1 LHYSTTTFK
10 YLKNMNIFIKSKKH
24 CDNANESYFKHM
36 FVALGVSFSLLKAS
50 LMAAIHSLI
59 PALFEKG
66 ASKKIIELYEYLQFK
81 KRMDQ

>member
-1 LHYSTTTFK
+1 
-10 YLKNMNIFIKSKKH
+10 MNIFIKSKKH

-36 FVALGVSFSLLKAS
+36 FGAIGISFSLLKAS
-50 LMAAIHSLI
+50 LMAATHSLI

-66 ASKKIIELYEYLQFK
+66 ASKKIIELYEYLEFK

>member
-1 LHYSTTTFK
+1 
-10 YLKNMNIFIKSKKH
+10 MNIFIKSKKH

-36 FVALGVSFSLLKAS
+36 IFALGVSFSLLKAS

-66 ASKKIIELYEYLQFK
+66 ASKKIIELYEYLEFK

>member
-1 LHYSTTTFK
+1 
-10 YLKNMNIFIKSKKH
+10 MNIFIKSKKH
-24 CDNANESYFKHM
+24 CDKANESYFKHM

-66 ASKKIIELYEYLQFK
+66 ASKKIIELYEYLEFK

>member
-1 LHYSTTTFK
+1 M
-10 YLKNMNIFIKSKKH
+10 KNMNIFIKSKKH

-36 FVALGVSFSLLKAS
+36 FVAIGISFSLLKAS
-50 LMAAIHSLI
+50 LMAATHSLI

-66 ASKKIIELYEYLQFK
+66 ASKKIIELYEYLEFK

>member
-1 LHYSTTTFK
+1 
-10 YLKNMNIFIKSKKH
+10 MIF
-24 CDNANESYFKHM
+24 
-36 FVALGVSFSLLKAS
+36 ALGVSFSLLKAS
-50 LMAAIHSLI
+50 FMTAIHSLI

>member
-1 LHYSTTTFK
+1 
-10 YLKNMNIFIKSKKH
+10 LKNMNIFIKSKKH

-36 FVALGVSFSLLKAS
+36 FVAIGISFSLLKAS
-50 LMAAIHSLI
+50 LMAATHSLI

-66 ASKKIIELYEYLQFK
+66 ASKKIIELYEYLEFK

>member
-1 LHYSTTTFK
+1 
-10 YLKNMNIFIKSKKH
+10 MNIFIKSKKH

-36 FVALGVSFSLLKAS
+36 FFALGVSFSLLKAS

>member
-1 LHYSTTTFK
+1 MKATLST
-10 YLKNMNIFIKSKKH
+10 
-24 CDNANESYFKHM
+24 CC
-36 FVALGVSFSLLKAS
+36 ALGVSFSLLKAS
-50 LMAAIHSLI
+50 LMAATHSLI

>member
-1 LHYSTTTFK
+1 
-10 YLKNMNIFIKSKKH
+10 MIF
-24 CDNANESYFKHM
+24 
-36 FVALGVSFSLLKAS
+36 ALGVSFNLLKAS
-50 LMAAIHSLI
+50 LMAAIHSII

>member
-1 LHYSTTTFK
+1 M
-10 YLKNMNIFIKSKKH
+10 KNMNIFIKSKKH
-24 CDNANESYFKHM
+24 CNNANESYFKHM

>member
-1 LHYSTTTFK
+1 
-10 YLKNMNIFIKSKKH
+10 MNIFIKSKKH

-36 FVALGVSFSLLKAS
+36 FVALGVSFSLLKES

-59 PALFEKG
+59 PSLFEKR
-66 ASKKIIELYEYLQFK
+66 ASKKIIELSEYSQFK

>member
-1 LHYSTTTFK
+1 MLES
-10 YLKNMNIFIKSKKH
+10 FIKRLI
-24 CDNANESYFKHM
+24 
-36 FVALGVSFSLLKAS
+36 VALGVSFSLLKVS
-50 LMAAIHSLI
+50 LMAAIHSVI

>member
-1 LHYSTTTFK
+1 M
-10 YLKNMNIFIKSKKH
+10 KNINIFIKSKKH
-24 CDNANESYFKHM
+24 CNNANESYFKHM

-59 PALFEKG
+59 PALFERG

>member
-1 LHYSTTTFK
+1 
-10 YLKNMNIFIKSKKH
+10 MNIFIKSKKH
-24 CDNANESYFKHM
+24 CDNVNESYFKHM
-36 FVALGVSFSLLKAS
+36 IVALGVSFSLLKAS
-50 LMAAIHSLI
+50 LMAAVHSVHSVI

>member
-1 LHYSTTTFK
+1 
-10 YLKNMNIFIKSKKH
+10 MNIFIKSKKH
-24 CDNANESYFKHM
+24 CDNANESYFKHL
-36 FVALGVSFSLLKAS
+36 FVAFGVSFSLLKAS
-50 LMAAIHSLI
+50 LMAAIHSVI

>member
-1 LHYSTTTFK
+1 
-10 YLKNMNIFIKSKKH
+10 LKNMNIFTKSKKH
-24 CDNANESYFKHM
+24 CDNAMESYIKYLI
-36 FVALGVSFSLLKAS
+36 VALDVSFSLLKAS
-50 LMAAIHSLI
+50 LMAAIHSVI

>member
-1 LHYSTTTFK
+1 
-10 YLKNMNIFIKSKKH
+10 MNIFTKSKKH

-36 FVALGVSFSLLKAS
+36 IVALGVSFNLLKTS
-50 LMAAIHSLI
+50 LMTAVHSVI
-59 PALFEKG
+59 FALFEKG

>member
-1 LHYSTTTFK
+1 
-10 YLKNMNIFIKSKKH
+10 MNIFIKSKKH

-36 FVALGVSFSLLKAS
+36 FVALGISFSLLKAS
-50 LMAAIHSLI
+50 LMAAIHSII

-66 ASKKIIELYEYLQFK
+66 ASNKIIELYEYLQFK

>member
-1 LHYSTTTFK
+1 
-10 YLKNMNIFIKSKKH
+10 MNIFIKSKKH

-59 PALFEKG
+59 LIPALFEKG

>member
-1 LHYSTTTFK
+1 
-10 YLKNMNIFIKSKKH
+10 MNIFIKPKKH
-24 CDNANESYFKHM
+24 CENVLESYFKYM
-36 FVALGVSFSLLKAS
+36 LVALGVSFNLLKAS
-50 LMAAIHSLI
+50 LMAAIHSII

>member
-1 LHYSTTTFK
+1 MK
-10 YLKNMNIFIKSKKH
+10 YMNIFIKSKKH
-24 CDNANESYFKHM
+24 CEKVKESYFKHM
-36 FVALGVSFSLLKAS
+36 FVALGVSFKLLKAS
-50 LMAAIHSLI
+50 LMAAIHSII

>member
-1 LHYSTTTFK
+1 
-10 YLKNMNIFIKSKKH
+10 MNIFTKSKKQCH
-24 CDNANESYFKHM
+24 NEMESYIKYLI
-36 FVALGVSFSLLKAS
+36 VALDVSFSVLKES
-50 LMAAIHSLI
+50 LMAAIHSVI